1 MSECDRNEH
10 SGVDVVATFPSGK
23 PSECQERRQSQA
35 GHSAMGLFRMMS
47 SPKYVISNSPYVS
60 SRSTIALMPKSASHF
75 LTKTQS

>member
-1 MSECDRNEH
+1 MSECDRDEH

-60 SRSTIALMPKSASHF
+60 SRSTIALMLKTASHL